1 MTFLQPF
8 HRHCLGLALFA
19 ALASPLQAQK
29 VPVIEKE
36 LPNGMKLL
44 LVVRHDEPSVSG
56 GWVAHVGSAN
66 ERPGITG
73 IAHLFEHM
81 MFKGTPTLGTKN
93 NQRDQEII
101 AAQEQ
106 VRDQMRAEENKL
118 RIAVRRGEADDLLKP
133 ENMSPRWRELNEQFK
148 KLVTEQRELM
158 VKNEFDRVYT
168 TAGASSM
175 NAFTS
180 EDMTCYFITV
190 PANKLE
196 LWMWMESERLLRP
209 VFREFYA
216 ERDVVMEERRL
227 RTESTPLGK
236 PQEQFNSLFWESSN
250 YHWPVIGWPFDVAHI
265 SMPEAKNFYAT
276 YYAPQN
282 LTAVLVGDFD
292 PDQATQLA
300 EKYLGRI
307 PRGAQNPPPVL
318 SMEVPQVAEKRMN
331 AEAETNPLAE
341 IWWHTVAFGHTDSY
355 ALEILARLLNTR
367 TGRLYKG
374 LVLGSQ
380 LATEAEAAQESR
392 KYAGFFIAQAEAKEG
407 RTPQEVE
414 AGIYSEL
421 ARLQTETVPADEL
434 QKVKNNF
441 AANEY
446 RKLASNMAI
455 LQQLMINDGF
465 GNWREINEA
474 GPRYQAV
481 TAADVQRVAK
491 KYFTK
496 DNRATALYTRKAAAA
511 GATAEADPALASL
524 PAEQQAMIKPALAR
538 LKSETDPAKLRDGL
552 SKMEANAAQ
561 APAEM
566 KPVLDVM
573 KKAMQARITELE
585 KK

>member
-1 MTFLQPF
+1 
-8 HRHCLGLALFA
+8 
-19 ALASPLQAQK
+19 
-29 VPVIEKE
+29 
-36 LPNGMKLL
+36 
-44 LVVRHDEPSVSG
+44 
-56 GWVAHVGSAN
+56 
-66 ERPGITG
+66 
-73 IAHLFEHM
+73 
-81 MFKGTPTLGTKN
+81 
-93 NQRDQEII
+93 
-101 AAQEQ
+101 
-106 VRDQMRAEENKL
+106 
-118 RIAVRRGEADDLLKP
+118 
-133 ENMSPRWRELNEQFK
+133 
-148 KLVTEQRELM
+148 
-158 VKNEFDRVYT
+158 
-168 TAGASSM
+168 
-175 NAFTS
+175 
-180 EDMTCYFITV
+180 
-190 PANKLE
+190 
-196 LWMWMESERLLRP
+196 
-209 VFREFYA
+209 
-216 ERDVVMEERRL
+216 
-227 RTESTPLGK
+227 
-236 PQEQFNSLFWESSN
+236 
-250 YHWPVIGWPFDVAHI
+250 
-265 SMPEAKNFYAT
+265 MPEAKNFYAT

-307 PRGAQNPPPVL
+307 PRGAQNSPPVL
-318 SMEVPQVAEKRMN
+318 SLEVPQVAEKRMN

-341 IWWHTVAFGHTDSY
+341 IWWHTVAFGHADSY
-355 ALEILARLLNTR
+355 ALEILAQLLNTR

-380 LATEAEAAQESR
+380 IATEAGAGQESR
-392 KYAGFFIAQAEAKEG
+392 KYAGFFIAEAEAKEG

-414 AGIYSEL
+414 PAIYAELTKLQSEPI
-421 ARLQTETVPADEL
+421 PAEEL

-446 RKLASNMAI
+446 RKLSSNMAI
-455 LQQLMINDGF
+455 LQQLMISDGM

-481 TAADVQRVAK
+481 TAEDVQRVAK

-511 GATAEADPALASL
+511 GVASEADPALTSL

-552 SKMEANAAQ
+552 AKMEANAAQ

-566 KPVLDVM
+566 KPVLEVM